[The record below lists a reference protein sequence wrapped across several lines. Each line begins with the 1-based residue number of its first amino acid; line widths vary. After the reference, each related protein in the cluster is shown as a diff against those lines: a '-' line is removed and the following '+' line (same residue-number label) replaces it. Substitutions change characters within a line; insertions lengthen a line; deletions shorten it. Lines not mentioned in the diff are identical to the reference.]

1 MFIWNLSQKQSPTL
15 TCLSKKHKME
25 EKDGDSIPRQIAR
38 TSSTESVSAV
48 YLVVGHGVTC
58 PAYSVFKVNPPA
70 VVGGGGDDDGDTP
83 VPLPQHLARLPS
95 KHCMSFVPVRSRR
108 HAPWIVGVGGNTGI
122 RDYGPETIVFD
133 TNACKVV
140 SGPKLLSTKLCP
152 ILVPM
157 GERIYALAGMPCV
170 TGDINFV
177 PWFEVLDLSMAR
189 VIDNASGCCLLDC
202 EWKPLPRPPFFPWD
216 LTPTVY
222 IFPPVVTV
230 KSHVAVGSYILL
242 SITGHGQK
250 GTHMFDTETQQWA
263 KLDDKDLPFIGRAIP
278 LQGTLL
284 FLGSSNTSDEITAYK
299 IDVSVSSSVASPST
313 ITAGHMYFLSIVEI
327 QMLTYLEDEEEIVTG
342 CKLISF
348 DYPAGNPGFCSL
360 NWVNNDPHISF
371 DFPQHVGELV
381 TIRAYSNVDYLES
394 TRALVISNQWKQVY
408 SIYDPLRRLSSP
420 CLAGVISL

>member
-1 MFIWNLSQKQSPTL
+1 
-15 TCLSKKHKME
+15 
-25 EKDGDSIPRQIAR
+25 
-38 TSSTESVSAV
+38 
-48 YLVVGHGVTC
+48 
-58 PAYSVFKVNPPA
+58 
-70 VVGGGGDDDGDTP
+70 
-83 VPLPQHLARLPS
+83 
-95 KHCMSFVPVRSRR
+95 
-108 HAPWIVGVGGNTGI
+108 
-122 RDYGPETIVFD
+122 
-133 TNACKVV
+133 
-140 SGPKLLSTKLCP
+140 
-152 ILVPM
+152 
-157 GERIYALAGMPCV
+157 MPCV

-189 VIDNASGCCLLDC
+189 VIDDASGCRLLDC

-216 LTPTVY
+216 LTPTDY

-230 KSHVAVGSYILL
+230 MSHVAVGSYILL

-313 ITAGHMYFLSIVEI
+313 ITAGHMYSLSIVEI
-327 QMLTYLEDEEEIVTG
+327 QMLANLEDEEEIVTG

-348 DYPAGNPGFCSL
+348 DYPAGNSGFCSL
-360 NWVNNDPHISF
+360 NWVNNDPHVSF

-381 TIRAYSNVDYLES
+381 TIRAYSKVDYLES
-394 TRALVISNQWKQVY
+394 TRALVISSQLKQVY